1 MLNINIW
8 WYEKKMKQKQ
18 FNIVC
23 EVIYRQQK
31 PLPPLTNKGL
41 K

>member
-1 MLNINIW
+1 
-8 WYEKKMKQKQ
+8 MKQKQ
-18 FNIVC
+18 FNSVC
-23 EVIYRQQK
+23 GVVYRQQK